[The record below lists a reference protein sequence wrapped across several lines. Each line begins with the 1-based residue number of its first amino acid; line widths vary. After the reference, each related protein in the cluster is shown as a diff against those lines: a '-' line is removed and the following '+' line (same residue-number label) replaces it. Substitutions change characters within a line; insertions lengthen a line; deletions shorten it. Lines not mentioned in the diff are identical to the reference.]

1 MKGSSPTSTGDGEIA
16 VLQREV
22 GRVLGRV
29 LRTHRLGRLCR
40 KAGLDGIHNDLSEF
54 VQRKGKRIRPLLFL
68 TTYRALNAGKPL
80 PMRSLA
86 RAAAALEV
94 FHAFILAHDD
104 IIDRSDMRRGQPTL
118 HRKVE
123 ARLGG
128 VRDRTRQGENVA
140 LVLGDLLFAL
150 ATELI
155 FDSGFPLRQRDALM
169 REFLDGVLNTG
180 VGEILDVLNAGRE
193 VRAVD
198 PKAIQ
203 LTYYL
208 KTTKYTFEG
217 PMVWGA
223 LLAGAPRGVVNELRC
238 FAYPVGLAFQ
248 IENDLLEIEDAALGG
263 KLLADDL
270 AEGRKTLLLR
280 CTYDRVGKAD
290 RVFLQACFDAQRLPG
305 EAIERIRHLVTRSG
319 AFREMR
325 RLARRLFD
333 DARKTLRR
341 AGMTPVQRRAMRA
354 VLDYMRAATL
364 PRRGQR

>member
-1 MKGSSPTSTGDGEIA
+1 MKVATPHAELQAEIA
-16 VLQREV
+16 ALQREAD
-22 GRVLGRV
+22 RVLASV
-29 LRTHRLGRLCR
+29 LKTHRLGRLCR
-40 KAGLDGIHNDLSEF
+40 RAGLGAIHRDLSEF
-54 VQRKGKRIRPLLFL
+54 VRRGGKRIRPLLFL
-68 TTYRALNAGKPL
+68 RTYRALNGGSPF
-80 PMRSLA
+80 PMRALA
-86 RAAAALEV
+86 RAAAALEI

-104 IIDRSDMRRGQPTL
+104 IVDRSDMRRGRPTL
-118 HRKVE
+118 HRRVE
-123 ARLGG
+123 SRLGG
-128 VRDRTRQGENVA
+128 VRGGSRQGENVA

-155 FDSGFPLRQRDALM
+155 FESGLPSRPRDALM

-180 VGEILDVLNAGRE
+180 VGEILDILNAGRE

-198 PKAIQ
+198 PKAIE

-223 LLAGAPRGVVNELRC
+223 LLAGAPPAVVDELRC

-263 KLLADDL
+263 KLLAEDL

-280 CTYDRVGKAD
+280 SAYDRVGKAD
-290 RVFLQACFDAQRLPG
+290 RVFLQACFDAQRLPE
-305 EAIERIRHLVTRSG
+305 EAIGRIRHLVIRSG

-325 RLARRLFD
+325 RFARGLFD
-333 DARKTLRR
+333 DARKSIRCS
-341 AGMTPVQRRAMRA
+341 GMTPLQRRAMCE
-354 VLDYMRAATL
+354 VLEYMRSTTL
-364 PRRGQR
+364 ARRGRR

>member
-1 MKGSSPTSTGDGEIA
+1 MKASSRNSEGLAEVA
-16 VLQREV
+16 ALQRETD
-22 GRVLGRV
+22 RVLARV
-29 LRTHRLGRLCR
+29 LRTHRLGQLCR
-40 KAGLDGIHNDLSEF
+40 RAGLGSIHRDLSEF
-54 VQRKGKRIRPLLFL
+54 VRRGGKRIRPLLFL
-68 TTYRALNAGKPL
+68 RTYRALNGGRPY
-80 PMRSLA
+80 PMQALA
-86 RAAAALEV
+86 RAAAALEI

-104 IIDRSDMRRGQPTL
+104 IIDRSDLRRGRPTL
-118 HRKVE
+118 HRRVE
-123 ARLGG
+123 SRLGG
-128 VRDRTRQGENVA
+128 VREGSRQGESVA

-150 ATELI
+150 ATEII
-155 FDSGFPLRQRDALM
+155 FEAGFPARQRDALM

-193 VRAVD
+193 VRAVG
-198 PKAIQ
+198 PQAIQ

-223 LLAGAPRGVVNELRC
+223 LLAGAPSAVVNELRC

-263 KLLADDL
+263 KLLAEDL

-280 CTYDRVGKAD
+280 GAYDRVGKAD
-290 RVFLQACFDAQRLPG
+290 RVFLQACFDAQRLPE
-305 EAIERIRHLVTRSG
+305 EAIERIRHLVIRSG

-325 RLARRLFD
+325 RFARGLFD

-341 AGMTPVQRRAMRA
+341 AGMTPAQQRAMRA
-354 VLDYMRAATL
+354 VLDHMRSTTL
-364 PRRGQR
+364 PRRGRR